1 MARPLDAI
9 ERDIAAAERARDD
22 LEYSDDLAHVTGAWD
37 RANGLVLR
45 LRAELR
51 EARA

>member
-9 ERDIAAAERARDD
+9 ERDVAAAEQARDD
-22 LEYSDDLAHVTGAWD
+22 LLLSDDLAMVTGAWG